1 MPQYKISLWGY
12 GGESS
17 YIKFTRDCYT
27 HWQNQKKYDGI
38 RDSLLDY
45 ITEQHQ
51 TAPPIAAF
59 LKGEKGKK
67 QDWRDIESIAHHRG
81 MIAGQGNI
89 TVKQVDAKVPI
100 FDSVFVSDSNC
111 IDNTYLEQEES
122 IYMCQIYSHEKGTWF
137 EHILETDSFERA
149 QLSIKTVTYFNG
161 DDIVEGVYYKGI
173 KLDNQNQ
180 DISFLGTSANIWKSN

>member
-67 QDWRDIESIAHHRG
+67 QDWIDAKDRMTDDKIKTALFGE
-81 MIAGQGNI
+81 GQGYGE
-89 TVKQVDAKVPI
+89 KED
-100 FDSVFVSDSNC
+100 
-111 IDNTYLEQEES
+111 LEDMVEQ
-122 IYMCQIYSHEKGTWF
+122 KGGENFRYTRKKR
-137 EHILETDSFERA
+137 LYKRR
-149 QLSIKTVTYFNG
+149 KTR
-161 DDIVEGVYYKGI
+161 K
-173 KLDNQNQ
+173 K
-180 DISFLGTSANIWKSN
+180 